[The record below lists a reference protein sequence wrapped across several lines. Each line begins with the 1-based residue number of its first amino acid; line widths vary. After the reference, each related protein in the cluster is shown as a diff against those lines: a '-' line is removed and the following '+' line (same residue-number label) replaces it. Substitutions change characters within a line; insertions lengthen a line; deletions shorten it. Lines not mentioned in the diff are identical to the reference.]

1 LINSFLGF
9 FYCIHPVKINL
20 VPDYSLAKIVNFTAF
35 MASLQ
40 EYTMGMDFTA
50 KTFAGL
56 EDVLAAELKN
66 IGVSDIQ
73 VIKRGVQFRGEK
85 EDMYKANYLCRTA
98 LRVLRPIGV
107 FEVSDDVQ
115 LYEKVKKINWQEVF
129 RLDQTFNI
137 NAHVFYS
144 QLDHEQYVALR
155 TKDAIVDQFREAT
168 GKRPWVAKEDADVY
182 IDVHISQDVCTI
194 SLDSSGESL
203 HKRGYRIDADKAP
216 INEVLAA
223 GMIKLTDWRGDK
235 DFYDPMCGSATIP
248 IEAAMLAMN
257 IPAAYYR
264 KHFSFMNW
272 ADYDEALFKKIK
284 EEADLEMGELDCH
297 IFASDR
303 SEKAVGIAKRNLR
316 NAGLHKDI
324 DVRVSYF
331 DNIQPENKGGILVFN
346 PPYGKRMEERGEIRD
361 LYSGIGDVLKQNFSG
376 FEAWIITS
384 NMDVAKF
391 IGLRPSA
398 KIVLYNGPLESRF
411 IKFELY
417 EGSKK
422 AKNNPQWEEKRE
434 YGNRDSQR
442 EDKEDYR
449 KRKVKNTAGK
459 FSRNDERKKPDRE
472 YDKPKW
478 KDKGDRS
485 STDNKDSS
493 YSRRPT
499 LGKPEK
505 TQYTGDGKRG
515 SRKKRPRIND

>member
-1 LINSFLGF
+1 
-9 FYCIHPVKINL
+9 
-20 VPDYSLAKIVNFTAF
+20 
-35 MASLQ
+35 MALTQ

-56 EDVLAAELKN
+56 EEVLASELRN
-66 IGVSDIQ
+66 IGAKDVE
-73 VIKRGVQFRGEK
+73 VITRGAHFRGDK
-85 EDMYKANYLCRTA
+85 KDLYKANYLCRTA
-98 LRVLRPIGV
+98 LRILQPIGV
-107 FEVSDDVQ
+107 FEVKDDAQ
-115 LYEKVKKINWQEVF
+115 LYDKVKKIDWQKIF

-137 NAHVFYS
+137 NAHVFHS
-144 QLDHEQYVALR
+144 ELDHSQYVALK

-168 GKRPWVAKEDADVY
+168 GKRPWVGKDEADVY

-223 GMIKLTDWRGDK
+223 GMVSLTGWHGEK

-264 KHFSFMNW
+264 KKFAFMNW
-272 ADYDEALFKKIK
+272 ADYDEELFKKVK

-297 IFASDR
+297 IYASDR

-316 NAGLHKDI
+316 SAGLHKDI
-324 DVRVSYF
+324 ELKVQYF
-331 DNIQPENKGGILVFN
+331 DALQPEDQQGILVFN
-346 PPYGKRMEERGEIRD
+346 PPYGKRMEERGELRD
-361 LYSGIGDVLKQNFSG
+361 LYRGIGDVLKQNFSG
-376 FEAWIITS
+376 FEAWIITA
-384 NMDVAKF
+384 NMEVAKF

-398 KIVLYNGPLESRF
+398 KLILYNGPLESRF

-422 AKNNPQWEEKRE
+422 EKKNTDWEEKRDYE
-434 YGNRDSQR
+434 KKRPQR
-442 EDKEDYR
+442 GDKGDYR
-449 KRKVKNTAGK
+449 KQNEKSTAGK
-459 FSRNDERKKPDRE
+459 FSRHGDKQKPRE
-472 YDKPKW
+472 EHDKPKW
-478 KDKGDRS
+478 KDKSSRS
-485 STDNKDSS
+485 NHKTEETPFE
-493 YSRRPT
+493 RRPS

-515 SRKKRPRIND
+515 SRKKRPRI